1 MALGNL
7 QTVQHFAF
15 VLMSSHR
22 PGLCFPG
29 VMDVHAALKLP
40 QKLPQKP
47 MKESPHAE
55 NVITLQ

>member
-40 QKLPQKP
+40 QKP

-55 NVITLQ
+55 TVITLQ